1 MTKFE
6 QIPDIQVRL
15 EKDFDSNSDLY
26 LGTLSPQDPLVP
38 ERWSLLFKNDCCDVV
53 TPSGRAAAVL
63 HQRSFKVLDRLQ
75 KAVPVQFE
83 LSAWSVANLR
93 SRKISK
99 ELLSRFTN
107 LELVVLG
114 QRSTAEIAAVT
125 FASADIFL
133 QDPADLPAGIA
144 YENPQMLELPDVA
157 LTFPSQQ
164 SGQSASKDTGTPK
177 PDHWVDQSEPTFD
190 FEELLDNFASQHDL
204 AKVAS
209 NRHIATPLLEYVHLV
224 RVIVDANDV
233 QAIKRRL

>member
-26 LGTLSPQDPLVP
+26 LGALSPQLQDLLVP

-93 SRKISK
+93 SRKFSK

-114 QRSTAEIAAVT
+114 QRST
-125 FASADIFL
+125 
-133 QDPADLPAGIA
+133 
-144 YENPQMLELPDVA
+144 
-157 LTFPSQQ
+157 
-164 SGQSASKDTGTPK
+164 KDTGAPK

-190 FEELLDNFASQHDL
+190 FEKLLDSFASQHDL

-233 QAIKRRL
+233 